1 MNAHPAQLP
10 SAGHM
15 PLGDAPLGLRRQV
28 LGLRVDAVI
37 EISALLAVI
46 TVIDLLWGQGDRFSH
61 VSPHPFW
68 VVVLLA
74 ASYYGTREGLAAAVL
89 SSAVLLVG
97 QVPHDNSALRLQEWP
112 FRVTLQLLAW
122 GIAALIFGEI
132 RDAWRRRTE
141 TMREE
146 LDELREHT
154 RAITQAHHRLQ
165 RDKEHLESR
174 VAGQLCTVH
183 AMFNASRAI
192 EKQGVGDVLMGVG
205 ELVRRVLA
213 PEKFS
218 LYLLNG
224 SHLEATISEGWK
236 PDDTFARELDES
248 SPLYHA
254 IVFDRRYLAVVQ
266 AADEPIL
273 RGEGILAGPVA
284 DSVTGEIVGMLKIEG
299 ISFLELHP
307 SSVQNFRILCEWI
320 GSALANARQ
329 VESLRLKPADG
340 SVGRLHSVAEFAADR
355 ELFRSLAARVGLLGR
370 VIHLAFDSPDANH
383 PAGTARLS
391 RIVATVAQRVL
402 DRHERC
408 YECADGAWPY
418 AVILPGCTPDA
429 AQAVAQRFAARL
441 AAAVGEGRP
450 QPVVRHRIEPI

>member
-1 MNAHPAQLP
+1 MNADSAQLP
-10 SAGHM
+10 SAGRM
-15 PLGDAPLGLRRQV
+15 PLAGAPLGLRRQV
-28 LGLRVDAVI
+28 LGVRIDAVI
-37 EISALLAVI
+37 EIAALLALI
-46 TVIDLLWGQGDRFSH
+46 TVIDLLWGQGARFSH
-61 VSPHPFW
+61 VSAHPYW

-74 ASYYGTREGLAAAVL
+74 ASYYGTHEGLVAAAL
-89 SSAVLLVG
+89 SSVVLLVG
-97 QVPHDNSALRLQEWP
+97 QLPHDSSALRLQEWP
-112 FRVTLQLLAW
+112 SRVTLQMLAW
-122 GIAALIFGEI
+122 GVAALIFGEI

-154 RAITQAHHRLQ
+154 RTITQAHHHMQ

-192 EKQGVGDVLMGVG
+192 DKQGVG
-205 ELVRRVLA
+205 ELVRGVLA

-254 IVFDRRYLAVVQ
+254 IVFDRRCLAVVQ

-284 DSVTGEIVGMLKIEG
+284 DIVTGEIVGMLKIEG

-355 ELFRSLAARVGLLGR
+355 ELFRSLATRVGLWGR

-383 PAGTARLS
+383 PAGADRRS
-391 RIVATVAQRVL
+391 KIVAAAAQRVL
-402 DRHERC
+402 DRYERC
-408 YECADGAWPY
+408 YECTDGAWPY

-441 AAAVGEGRP
+441 AAGVGEGR
-450 QPVVRHRIEPI
+450 QQLVVRHRIEPI